1 MITLQ
6 QLTLGFNSRTLLNNC
21 NATFEQGSLTALV
34 GRNGAGKSTLLR
46 VLAALDTPQAGD
58 VIINNTP
65 ISTLNAE
72 QRARLISF
80 VSTQRVRVSN
90 LKCKDVVAIGRTP
103 YTNWMGSLQEQD
115 KQCVA
120 HALEAVG
127 MTAFADRPI
136 DTLSDGECQRIMIA
150 RALAQQ
156 TPIILLDEP
165 TAFLDIPN
173 RFEICRLLATLA
185 HNENKTIIFS
195 THDIDAAMPVC
206 DNVAILDNCVLN
218 IKPIDSAKELLNKL
232 FCL

>member
-65 ISTLNAE
+65 ISNLNAE

-185 HNENKTIIFS
+185 HTENKTIIFS

-206 DNVAILDNCVLN
+206 DNVAILDNCALN

>member
-6 QLTLGFNSRTLLNNC
+6 QLTLGFNSRILLNNC

-46 VLAALDTPQAGD
+46 VLAALDTPQVGD

-65 ISTLNAE
+65 ISSLNAE

-185 HNENKTIIFS
+185 HTENKTIIFS

-206 DNVAILDNCVLN
+206 DNVAILDSGALN

>member
-65 ISTLNAE
+65 ISSLNAE

-136 DTLSDGECQRIMIA
+136 DTLSDGESQRIMIA

-185 HNENKTIIFS
+185 HTENKTIIFS

-206 DNVAILDNCVLN
+206 DNVAILDNCALN

>member
-46 VLAALDTPQAGD
+46 VLAALDNPQAGD

-65 ISTLNAE
+65 ISSLNAE

-127 MTAFADRPI
+127 MIAFADRPI
-136 DTLSDGECQRIMIA
+136 DTLSDGESQRIMIA

-185 HNENKTIIFS
+185 HTENKTIIFS

-206 DNVAILDNCVLN
+206 DNVAILDNCALN

>member
-65 ISTLNAE
+65 IRTLNAE

-185 HNENKTIIFS
+185 HTENKTIIFS

-206 DNVAILDNCVLN
+206 DNVAILDNCALN

>member
-58 VIINNTP
+58 VIINNTT
-65 ISTLNAE
+65 ISSLNAE

-185 HNENKTIIFS
+185 HTENKTIIFS

-206 DNVAILDNCVLN
+206 DNVAILDNCALN

>member
-6 QLTLGFNSRTLLNNC
+6 QLTLGFNSSTLLNNC
-21 NATFEQGSLTALV
+21 NATIEQGSLTALV

-185 HNENKTIIFS
+185 HTENKTIIFS

-206 DNVAILDNCVLN
+206 DNVAILDNCALN

>member
-6 QLTLGFNSRTLLNNC
+6 QLTLGFNSRILLNNC

-46 VLAALDTPQAGD
+46 VLAALDNPQAGD

-65 ISTLNAE
+65 ISSLNAE

-185 HNENKTIIFS
+185 HTENKTIIFS

-206 DNVAILDNCVLN
+206 DNVAILDNCALN

>member
-1 MITLQ
+1 MITLK

-46 VLAALDTPQAGD
+46 VLAALDNPQAGD

-65 ISTLNAE
+65 ISSLNAE

-185 HNENKTIIFS
+185 HTENKTIIFS

-206 DNVAILDNCVLN
+206 DNVAILDNCALN

>member
-185 HNENKTIIFS
+185 HTENKTIIFS

-206 DNVAILDNCVLN
+206 DNVAILDNCALN

-232 FCL
+232 FRL

>member
-46 VLAALDTPQAGD
+46 VLAALDNPQAGD

-65 ISTLNAE
+65 ISSLNAE

-185 HNENKTIIFS
+185 HTENKTIIFS

-206 DNVAILDNCVLN
+206 DNVAILDNCALN

>member
-65 ISTLNAE
+65 ISSLNAE

-103 YTNWMGSLQEQD
+103 YTTWMGSLQEQD
-115 KQCVA
+115 KQCVV

-185 HNENKTIIFS
+185 HTENKTIIFS

-206 DNVAILDNCVLN
+206 DNVAILDNCALN

>member
-65 ISTLNAE
+65 ISSLNAE

-185 HNENKTIIFS
+185 HTENKTIIFS

-206 DNVAILDNCVLN
+206 DNVAILDNCALN

>member
-65 ISTLNAE
+65 ISSLNAE

-127 MTAFADRPI
+127 MTAFADRAI

-185 HNENKTIIFS
+185 HTENKTIIFS

-206 DNVAILDNCVLN
+206 DNVAILDCGTLN

>member
-65 ISTLNAE
+65 ISSLNAE
-72 QRARLISF
+72 RRARLISF

-120 HALEAVG
+120 HALEAVS

-185 HNENKTIIFS
+185 HTENKTIIFS

-206 DNVAILDNCVLN
+206 DNVAILDNCALN

>member
-65 ISTLNAE
+65 LSSLNAE

-185 HNENKTIIFS
+185 HTENKTIIFS

-206 DNVAILDNCVLN
+206 DNVAILNSGTLN

>member
-1 MITLQ
+1 MITLK

-46 VLAALDTPQAGD
+46 VLAALDNPQAGD

-65 ISTLNAE
+65 ISSLNAE

-136 DTLSDGECQRIMIA
+136 DTLSDGECPRIMIA

-156 TPIILLDEP
+156 TPIILLYEP

-185 HNENKTIIFS
+185 HTENKTIIFS

-206 DNVAILDNCVLN
+206 DNVAILDNCALN

>member
-185 HNENKTIIFS
+185 HTENKTIIFS

-206 DNVAILDNCVLN
+206 DNVAILDNCALN

>member
-6 QLTLGFNSRTLLNNC
+6 QLTLGFNSRILLNNC

-65 ISTLNAE
+65 ISSLNAE

-185 HNENKTIIFS
+185 HTENKTIIFS

-206 DNVAILDNCVLN
+206 DNVAILDNCALN

>member
-6 QLTLGFNSRTLLNNC
+6 QLTLGFNSRALLNNC

-65 ISTLNAE
+65 ISSLNAE

-115 KQCVA
+115 KQCVV

-185 HNENKTIIFS
+185 HTENKTIIFS

-206 DNVAILDNCVLN
+206 DNVAILDNCALN

>member
-21 NATFEQGSLTALV
+21 NATFEQGLLTALV

-65 ISTLNAE
+65 ISSLNAE

-136 DTLSDGECQRIMIA
+136 DTLSDGESQRIMIA

-185 HNENKTIIFS
+185 HTENKTIIFS

-206 DNVAILDNCVLN
+206 DNVAILDNCALN

>member
-65 ISTLNAE
+65 ISSLNAE
-72 QRARLISF
+72 QRAQLISF

-185 HNENKTIIFS
+185 HTENKTIIFS

-206 DNVAILDNCVLN
+206 DNVAILDNCALN

>member
-58 VIINNTP
+58 VIINNIP
-65 ISTLNAE
+65 ISSLNAE

-127 MTAFADRPI
+127 MTTFADRPI

-185 HNENKTIIFS
+185 HTENKTIIFS

-206 DNVAILDNCVLN
+206 DNVAILDNCALN

>member
-65 ISTLNAE
+65 RSSLNAE

-115 KQCVA
+115 KQCVV

-185 HNENKTIIFS
+185 HTENKTIIFS

-206 DNVAILDNCVLN
+206 DNVAILDNCALN

>member
-65 ISTLNAE
+65 ISSLNAE

-115 KQCVA
+115 KQCVV

-185 HNENKTIIFS
+185 HTENKTIIFS

-206 DNVAILDNCVLN
+206 DNVAILDNCALN

>member
-46 VLAALDTPQAGD
+46 ILAALDTPQAGN

-65 ISTLNAE
+65 ISSLNAE

-185 HNENKTIIFS
+185 HTENKTIIFS

-206 DNVAILDNCVLN
+206 DNVAILDNCALN

>member
-65 ISTLNAE
+65 ISSLNAE

-185 HNENKTIIFS
+185 HTENKTIIFS
-195 THDIDAAMPVC
+195 THDIDAAIPVC
-206 DNVAILDNCVLN
+206 DNVAILDNCALN

>member
-21 NATFEQGSLTALV
+21 NATFEQGSLTALI

-185 HNENKTIIFS
+185 HTENKTIIFS

-206 DNVAILDNCVLN
+206 DNVAILDNCALN

>member
-6 QLTLGFNSRTLLNNC
+6 QLTLGFNSRILLNNC

-65 ISTLNAE
+65 ISSLNAE

-120 HALEAVG
+120 RALEAVG
-127 MTAFADRPI
+127 MTVFADRPI

-185 HNENKTIIFS
+185 HTENKTIIFS

-206 DNVAILDNCVLN
+206 DNVAILDNCALN